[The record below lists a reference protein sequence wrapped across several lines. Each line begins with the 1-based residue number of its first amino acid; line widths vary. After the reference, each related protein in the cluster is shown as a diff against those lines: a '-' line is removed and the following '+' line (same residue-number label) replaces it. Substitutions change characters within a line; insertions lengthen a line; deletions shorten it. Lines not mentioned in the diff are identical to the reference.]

1 MRGSQNDVMMVFNKL
16 KEDPMQV
23 LSMRFNIPRDV
34 DVHDPNAII
43 QHLLN
48 SGQISQAQVNRM
60 MSMQNN
66 PMIRRLFGM

>member
-1 MRGSQNDVMMVFNKL
+1 MRGSQNDVMTVFNKL
-16 KEDPMQV
+16 KEDPIQV
-23 LSMRFNIPRDV
+23 LSMRFNIPQDV

>member
-1 MRGSQNDVMMVFNKL
+1 MRGNPNDVMTVFKKL
-16 KEDPMQV
+16 KQDPMQV
-23 LSMRFNIPRDV
+23 LSMRFNIPEGV
-34 DVHDPNAII
+34 DVHNPNEII

-66 PMIRRLFGM
+66 PMIRRLFGL

>member
-23 LSMRFNIPRDV
+23 LSMRFNIPQGV

>member
-1 MRGSQNDVMMVFNKL
+1 MRGGQNDVMMVFNKL

-23 LSMRFNIPRDV
+23 LSMRFNIPQGV

>member
-23 LSMRFNIPRDV
+23 LSMRFNIPQGV

-60 MSMQNN
+60 MAMQNN

>member
-16 KEDPMQV
+16 KEDPVQV
-23 LSMRFNIPRDV
+23 LSMRFNIPQGV

-60 MSMQNN
+60 MAMQNN

>member
-23 LSMRFNIPRDV
+23 LSMRFNIPEGV